1 MSRTQT
7 SDLKTQRP
15 QNLENL
21 DLETANI
28 PQPHPSEKIEKNCLT
43 RKLSS
48 SKIWLEN
55 SDPQTAVTKKWRIL
69 IVSVSGLGCGSY
81 EFATNCR
88 SEQVGIITSRFK
100 ERKILRSEVQ
110 NNPGNKLGS
119 HSRRVGADLG
129 NGKMED

>member
-1 MSRTQT
+1 MTY
-7 SDLKTQRP
+7 
-15 QNLENL
+15 
-21 DLETANI
+21 
-28 PQPHPSEKIEKNCLT
+28 
-43 RKLSS
+43 
-48 SKIWLEN
+48 
-55 SDPQTAVTKKWRIL
+55 

-119 HSRRVGADLG
+119 QSRRVGADLG